1 MPSDSC
7 ARRLFGAVHKSLS
20 DKFHLSSGGGVSEL
34 LVFSRNL
41 KFVVK
46 TMIQSRCDGA
56 CKHIKLKS
64 CRFHAVK
71 MMVRQIKWIHATEMN
86 LFVKEIKYC
95 L

>member
-1 MPSDSC
+1 MQTKVDNCNNAYKSSHLLYLH
-7 ARRLFGAVHKSLS
+7 AKAIGA
-20 DKFHLSSGGGVSEL
+20 FVSKL
-34 LVFSRNL
+34 VVFSRNL

-46 TMIQSRCDGA
+46 TMIQFRCDGA